1 MKIFANI
8 VTNEFV
14 ISVAYKKNK
23 KLSPDWT
30 LHDLFPESLN
40 RKVGLS
46 AIKKLLGIK
55 RGVCTIS
62 SATNITNTISIAYCY
77 LLAPQAGALVFTK
90 LYSLRGITNPSSPQ
104 GCISCGILLSGT

>member
-1 MKIFANI
+1 MVVDRAADHAIWLKIFANI

-40 RKVGLS
+40 RKVGLLS

-55 RGVCTIS
+55 RGVCTITS
-62 SATNITNTISIAYCY
+62 PTNITNTISIAYCY
-77 LLAPQAGALVFTK
+77 LLAPQAGALV
-90 LYSLRGITNPSSPQ
+90 I
-104 GCISCGILLSGT
+104 